1 MNNNVLNNFI
11 AKVTCFPLSVK
22 QVILLHLYKDLQKTL
37 SDDFIIGSDTNSLV
51 YLYEPELSF
60 VGKTELEERVKGFDA
75 PVYNFLECLDK
86 RMSIMEITLNNFWTL
101 KETCKYF
108 MTALNADCIKTPVPT
123 KIVAMAGFIA
133 GLFRTGEYFKRSGK
147 INVDQLEMTLRRQK
161 ELTAQ
166 GQKIKIAQVMVDLG
180 YITDKDV
187 NSLVFINEEADK
199 RFIIDTSIIPNSAE
213 QGNAE
218 IYKQE
223 IETLKQQN
231 AKLKAQ
237 LSKLLTIFKKNASK

>member
-108 MTALNADCIKTPVPT
+108 E
-123 KIVAMAGFIA
+123 
-133 GLFRTGEYFKRSGK
+133 LFVISRS
-147 INVDQLEMTLRRQK
+147 L
-161 ELTAQ
+161 
-166 GQKIKIAQVMVDLG
+166 KIASSKSPSMFD
-180 YITDKDV
+180 
-187 NSLVFINEEADK
+187 
-199 RFIIDTSIIPNSAE
+199 
-213 QGNAE
+213 NAHQICYNYFE
-218 IYKQE
+218 
-223 IETLKQQN
+223 
-231 AKLKAQ
+231 
-237 LSKLLTIFKKNASK
+237 SP